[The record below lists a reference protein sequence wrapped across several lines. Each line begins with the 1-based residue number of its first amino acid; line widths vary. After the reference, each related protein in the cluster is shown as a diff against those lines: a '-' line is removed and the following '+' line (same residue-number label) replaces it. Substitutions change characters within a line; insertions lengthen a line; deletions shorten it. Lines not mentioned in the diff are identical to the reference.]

1 MANPNEITADDA
13 LSVPIPATRH
23 RFYHRFGIIE
33 RTMHAFL
40 MISFIACA
48 ITGVPLLFAEHTWAV
63 VWVRFL
69 GGFEAAALIHRIFA
83 VVMIIVFVSHV
94 ARVFVKALRADDW
107 LSIFWGPNS
116 MVPQWKDA
124 TDLAGHFKW
133 FLGRGPR
140 PQFDRYT
147 YWEKFDYWAVFWGMF
162 IIGGSGLMLWFP
174 TFFSLFL
181 PGWIFNVAMIVHG
194 EEALLAVGFIFTIHF
209 FNGHLRPEKFP
220 MDLVIFTGRLPEHEL
235 KEERP
240 LEYARLVRQGRLASL
255 EASPPAAPVVAFGKV
270 LGTFGLVL
278 GLITIAVIIY
288 SALF

>member
-1 MANPNEITADDA
+1 MASSIDLPADA
-13 LSVPIPATRH
+13 SAAVRARAPSQ

-48 ITGVPLLFAEHTWAV
+48 ITGVPLLFADQAWAEA
-63 VWVRFL
+63 WVRLL
-69 GGFEAAALIHRIFA
+69 GGFQVAALIHRIFA
-83 VVMIIVFVSHV
+83 VIMIIVFVSHV
-94 ARVFVKALRADDW
+94 VRVFAKALRADDW
-107 LSIFWGPNS
+107 LDVFWGPNS

-124 TDLAGHFKW
+124 QDLAGHFKW
-133 FLGRGPR
+133 FVGKGPR
-140 PQFDRYT
+140 PQFDRFT

-181 PGWIFNVAMIVHG
+181 PGWVFNVAMIVHG

-235 KEERP
+235 KDERP
-240 LEYARLVRQGRLASL
+240 LEYARLVSEGRLAAL
-255 EASPPAAPVVAFGKV
+255 EAPPPEQPTVVFGKV
-270 LGTFGLVL
+270 LGTIGLVL
-278 GLITIAVIIY
+278 GLVTIAVILY